1 MIKEKLDNYIKES
14 LKSGDKVRLNTMRAV
29 KTAFMEFSTAK
40 GAKPLDDAAEISI
53 VRKLVSQRLDAS
65 EQYKIGGRQDLVE
78 KELAESKILSELLPK
93 EPSIEEIETGAQ
105 KIITEKVISK
115 MGIYIKEL
123 KDKFPTANGK
133 TISEVVKKLLT
144 S

>member
-1 MIKEKLDNYIKES
+1 MISEQLDTYIKES
-14 LKSGDKVRLNTMRAV
+14 LKSGDKIRLNTMRSL
-29 KTAFMEFSTAK
+29 KTAFMEFNTAK
-40 GAKPLDDAAEISI
+40 GAKPLDNAAEISI
-53 VRKLVSQRLDAS
+53 VRKLISQRLDAF
-65 EQYKIGGRQDLVE
+65 EQYKIGGRQDLADNE
-78 KELAESKILSELLPK
+78 FAESKILSELLPE
-93 EPSIEEIETGAQ
+93 EPSVEEIEIEAQ
-105 KIITEKVISK
+105 KIVAEKVMSK